1 MNIAIFRATPKVYHY
16 TKFENAL
23 RIILSNKLKFG
34 KLSGMN
40 DYIESKK
47 IIGINYNHKSQQ
59 TKSIL
64 TAIDEY
70 LSGIG
75 QISLTNGRGKHGYDI
90 EPMWSHYA
98 DNGRGACI
106 ILNRNK
112 LMNIAK
118 KHNCWKRLVS
128 YRKRLSHWYVTNIK
142 SEGEIESFFSQHRKS
157 IFFEK
162 STDWKYEQEYRI
174 ICTNSKMESISLDD
188 CIMGVVLF
196 GSAMSSIEYNEKKN
210 ILEKL
215 KVPVYTYTDTIF
227 GGGEKK
233 LEFREETVYTL
244 TN

>member
-1 MNIAIFRATPKVYHY
+1 MNIAIFKATPKVYHY

-47 IIGINYNHKSQQ
+47 IIGINYNHKLQQ

-98 DNGRGACI
+98 DNGKGACI
-106 ILNRNK
+106 ILNRNT

-128 YRKRLSHWYVTNIK
+128 YRKRLSHWYVTPIK

-196 GSAMSSIEYNEKKN
+196 ASAMSSTEYNEKKK

-215 KVPVYTYTDTIF
+215 RVPVCTYTDTIF

-233 LEFREETVYTL
+233 LEFREEIVYTL